1 MQNLDESLAT
11 VLVRPED
18 DTARLAYALA
28 LPEGDPRRRFILV
41 QLQLAHILSHEGN
54 ADDWSRAE
62 ACRSESQALIAQHG
76 EEWAAPLRERVPKRL
91 VQTPGERRGVVHD
104 ESVGFAR
111 GLVEKLTL
119 PPRLFVEHAEEL
131 FRRTPLLHLQLGET
145 EGLDAF
151 WSCPHLGRIR
161 ALSLANLPIGAAG
174 MRALVASPYL
184 RELRWLS
191 VYGCKIGVEGL
202 EILCSA
208 STLPSLRW
216 VSLGANG
223 FTDPQESPGS
233 VDGDWIYD
241 WQQSDFG
248 RELEKKHG
256 RKEWLHFKV
265 RSNTSWYPPDWQRL
279 TGGQPELDKD
289 VLFPGLAKKK
299 ADRPAPRSTRE
310 RKAPQP
316 SAKPEKR
323 TGRPLPWYYALNDR
337 PIQFVETPEGGME
350 VLALNLRTG
359 EFERDMGLLWVS
371 TGKPF
376 ADIDQLDEAGFERLV
391 QMHRDDLE

>member
-1 MQNLDESLAT
+1 MQNLDEYLAT
-11 VLVRPED
+11 LLARPED
-18 DTARLAYALA
+18 DTARLAYAKA
-28 LPEGDPRRRFILV
+28 LPEGDPRRRFILL
-41 QLQLAHILSHEGN
+41 QLKLAHILSHEGN

-62 ACRSESQALIAQHG
+62 ACRRESQALLAEHG
-76 EEWAAPLRERVPKRL
+76 EAWSAPLRPLVPRRM
-91 VQTPGERRGVVHD
+91 VQTPAERRGVVHD

-111 GLVEKLTL
+111 GFVEKLKL
-119 PPRLFVEHAEEL
+119 PPRVFVEHAEEL
-131 FRRTPLLHLQLGET
+131 LKRTPLLHLQLSET
-145 EGLDAF
+145 EGLDAL
-151 WSCPHLGRIR
+151 WSCPQLGRIR

-174 MRALVASPYL
+174 MRALVASPHL

-191 VYGCKIGVEGL
+191 VYGCKLAEEGL
-202 EILCSA
+202 EVLCA
-208 STLPSLRW
+208 APNLPSLRW
-216 VSLGANG
+216 VTLGANG

-265 RSNTSWYPPDWQRL
+265 KSNTSWYPPDWQRL
-279 TGGQPELDKD
+279 TGGRPEVDQD
-289 VLFPGLAKKK
+289 VLFPEHAKKSDK
-299 ADRPAPRSTRE
+299 PAP

-316 SAKPEKR
+316 AAKPEKA
-323 TGRPLPWYYALNDR
+323 GRPLPWYYALNDR
-337 PIQFVETPEGGME
+337 PIKFVETPEGGMD

-371 TGKPF
+371 NGKPF
-376 ADIDQLDEAGFERLV
+376 ADIDQLDEAGFDRLV
-391 QMHRDDLE
+391 QMHRDDLPPKR